1 MPRLLLVDDN
11 PSIHRIAESL
21 LTGSSVELVCV
32 ESGEEALRRVNAGER
47 FDVALLDTVLG
58 PGGMDGWSLLDRLRQ
73 TPATAAMPIA
83 LMAGVLDAVDPLRLE
98 KAPIQGFLRK
108 PVELR
113 DLEERLHAFMAAP
126 VEGAGRGTVPG
137 ARLQDWMSEAPAAAQ
152 PARGPEPENDLLVL
166 TAEDLLEPLTGEFA
180 IPTGLAKPEPAREP
194 EAHAEPELH
203 IEELDMETLHGVA
216 AAAPVATPAP
226 EPELPEIPSIN
237 LDEPLSHEMLAG
249 LTPTA
254 HAEGVAGLAAGAAG
268 LALGAAALTH
278 AQADSSHEH
287 LSHADLTAAPTPAAL
302 EPEMELETLH
312 GVEPETLRG
321 PATPSTSAAPAA
333 PGDANAMVQAILAD
347 PNARQALLKAL
358 LSQGGEQVLREVAWE
373 VMPDLASKLQK

>member
-32 ESGEEALRRVNAGER
+32 ESGEEALRRVNGGER
-47 FDVALLDTVLG
+47 FEVALLDTVLG

-180 IPTGLAKPEPAREP
+180 IPPGLAKAEP

-203 IEELDMETLHGVA
+203 LEELDMETLHGVA
-216 AAAPVATPAP
+216 AAAPIAASMSAP

-249 LTPTA
+249 LAPTA
-254 HAEGVAGLAAGAAG
+254 HAEGVTALPEGVAGLAAGAAG

-278 AQADSSHEH
+278 SHP
-287 LSHADLTAAPTPAAL
+287 DLTAAPTPAAL

-312 GVEPETLRG
+312 GVEPEALRG
-321 PATPSTSAAPAA
+321 LATPAAPAAVPSSASAA

>member
-32 ESGEEALRRVNAGER
+32 ESGEEALRRVNGGET

-58 PGGMDGWSLLDRLRQ
+58 PGGMDGWALLDRLRQ
-73 TPATAAMPIA
+73 TPATMKLPIA

-108 PVELR
+108 PIELR
-113 DLEERLHAFMAAP
+113 DLEERLHTYMAAP
-126 VEGAGRGTVPG
+126 VEGVGRGTVPG
-137 ARLQDWMSEAPAAAQ
+137 AKLQDWMSETPAAST
-152 PARGPEPENDLLVL
+152 PARGHGPEGDLLVL
-166 TAEDLLEPLTGEFA
+166 TAEDLLDAEA
-180 IPTGLAKPEPAREP
+180 LAEHHAEPAHP
-194 EAHAEPELH
+194 AEPELH
-203 IEELDMETLHGVA
+203 IEELDLETLHGVSAGATPA
-216 AAAPVATPAP
+216 AVAAMAALTLPPAP

-237 LDEPLSHEMLAG
+237 LDEPLSHQMLAG
-249 LTPTA
+249 LAPS
-254 HAEGVAGLAAGAAG
+254 
-268 LALGAAALTH
+268 
-278 AQADSSHEH
+278 AQGH
-287 LSHADLTAAPTPAAL
+287 AAPP
-302 EPEMELETLH
+302 EPEPALELETLH
-312 GVEPETLRG
+312 GLEDQPAAWAMAPV
-321 PATPSTSAAPAA
+321 ATPAPLPVAAVAASAAPAPA
-333 PGDANAMVQAILAD
+333 GDANAMVQAILAD

>member
-21 LTGSSVELVCV
+21 LTGTSVDLVCV
-32 ESGEEALRRVNAGER
+32 ESGEEALRQVNAGER

-58 PGGMDGWSLLDRLRQ
+58 PGGMDGWSLLERLRQ

-113 DLEERLHAFMAAP
+113 DLEERLKAYMAAP

-166 TAEDLLEPLTGEFA
+166 TAEDLLEPLSGEVPMMA
-180 IPTGLAKPEPAREP
+180 PASVEHEP
-194 EAHAEPELH
+194 EPELH

-216 AAAPVATPAP
+216 AAAPAMPVTAALP
-226 EPELPEIPSIN
+226 EPEPQLPEIPSIN
-237 LDEPLSHEMLAG
+237 LDEPLSHEMLAS
-249 LTPTA
+249 LAPTA
-254 HAEGVAGLAAGAAG
+254 HAEGL
-268 LALGAAALTH
+268 
-278 AQADSSHEH
+278 AQAASAPLD
-287 LSHADLTAAPTPAAL
+287 LSAAPTPLTL

-312 GVEPETLRG
+312 GVDPDTLRG
-321 PATPSTSAAPAA
+321 PAIEAPATPPGAAPAASA

>member
-21 LTGSSVELVCV
+21 LTGSSVDLVCV
-32 ESGEEALRRVNAGER
+32 ESGEEALRRVNGGER

-58 PGGMDGWSLLDRLRQ
+58 PGGMDGWALLDRLRQ
-73 TPATAAMPIA
+73 TPATAQMPIA
-83 LMAGVLDAVDPLRLE
+83 LMAGVLDAVDPLLLE

-166 TAEDLLEPLTGEFA
+166 TAEDLLEPLSGEVPA
-180 IPTGLAKPEPAREP
+180 MAAAPEPL
-194 EAHAEPELH
+194 EPELH

-216 AAAPVATPAP
+216 SSAAIALPAVMPAAIPAAAH
-226 EPELPEIPSIN
+226 ELPEIPSIN
-237 LDEPLSHEMLAG
+237 LDEPLSHEMLQSLA
-249 LTPTA
+249 PTA
-254 HAEGVAGLAAGAAG
+254 AAEGVAAPVERI
-268 LALGAAALTH
+268 
-278 AQADSSHEH
+278 SE
-287 LSHADLTAAPTPAAL
+287 PTPATLEL
-302 EPEMELETLH
+302 EPDLELETLH
-312 GVEPETLRG
+312 GVDPDTLRG
-321 PATPSTSAAPAA
+321 PVVDTPVVDTPMAETPVAQSASAPVSASAPAPA
-333 PGDANAMVQAILAD
+333 SGDANAMVQAILAD
-347 PNARQALLKAL
+347 PGARQALLKAL

-373 VMPDLASKLQK
+373 VMPDLALKLQK

>member
-21 LTGSSVELVCV
+21 LTGSSVDLVCV
-32 ESGEEALRRVNAGER
+32 ESGEEALRRVNGGER

-58 PGGMDGWSLLDRLRQ
+58 PGGMDGWSLLERLRQ
-73 TPATAAMPIA
+73 TPATAQMPIA

-113 DLEERLHAFMAAP
+113 DLEERLKTFMAEP

-137 ARLQDWMSEAPAAAQ
+137 ARLQDWMSEAPAAAP

-180 IPTGLAKPEPAREP
+180 IPVGLAKPEPEP
-194 EAHAEPELH
+194 HAAEPELH

-216 AAAPVATPAP
+216 AAAPVAAFTPAP

-249 LTPTA
+249 LTPTT

-268 LALGAAALTH
+268 LALSAAALPNLH
-278 AQADSSHEH
+278 HDH
-287 LSHADLTAAPTPAAL
+287 DLTSAPTPAAL

-321 PATPSTSAAPAA
+321 PAAVAPTATPSAPAAA